1 MNFVRILKFS
11 FLQVQEQLD
20 VLNEKL
26 QERLKQQ
33 AEKQRA
39 ATEVKAR
46 LAEKVAHKVRQI
58 HAFQLIILFKYI
70 YRYIE
75 KDWTAGITPLY
86 IIS

>member
-1 MNFVRILKFS
+1 MNFVWILKFS

-58 HAFQLIILFKYI
+58 HAESLNIHVLRNVFYRQTCGTVNMIFK
-70 YRYIE
+70 
-75 KDWTAGITPLY
+75 
-86 IIS
+86 

>member
-1 MNFVRILKFS
+1 MCKGVSIWILFEFWNIP

-33 AEKQRA
+33 AEKQRT

-58 HAFQLIILFKYI
+58 HADVTVFEHTCTCIKKWFL
-70 YRYIE
+70 
-75 KDWTAGITPLY
+75 
-86 IIS
+86 

>member
-46 LAEKVAHKVRQI
+46 LAEKVAHKVRQF
-58 HAFQLIILFKYI
+58 HAEVFEQTCIKKWFL
-70 YRYIE
+70 
-75 KDWTAGITPLY
+75 
-86 IIS
+86 

>member
-46 LAEKVAHKVRQI
+46 LAEKVAHKVRHF
-58 HAFQLIILFKYI
+58 HAEVFERTCIK
-70 YRYIE
+70 
-75 KDWTAGITPLY
+75 K
-86 IIS
+86 

>member
-58 HAFQLIILFKYI
+58 HAEVFERTCIKKWFL
-70 YRYIE
+70 
-75 KDWTAGITPLY
+75 
-86 IIS
+86 